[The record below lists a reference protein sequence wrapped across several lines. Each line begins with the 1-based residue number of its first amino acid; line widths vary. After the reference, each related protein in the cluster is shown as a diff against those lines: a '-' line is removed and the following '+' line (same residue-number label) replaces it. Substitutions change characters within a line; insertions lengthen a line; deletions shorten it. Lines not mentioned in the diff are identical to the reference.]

1 MAENENN
8 ESKNPADEGV
18 EKASK
23 FIGLLEKM
31 GCCCLNLSCL
41 LIVLLNLSL
50 IAMIVKV
57 VSNPMEALGAL
68 LSGIWSAFT
77 GS

>member
-1 MAENENN
+1 MAENN

-23 FIGLLEKM
+23 FIGLIEKM
-31 GCCCLNLSCL
+31 GCCCLNLGCL
-41 LIVLLNLSL
+41 LLILAILSI
-50 IAMIVKV
+50 IAMIVKA
-57 VSNPMEALGAL
+57 VSNPMETLGAL